1 MGGGKRGGRPAQQVV
16 RRRNN
21 PLKRLK
27 ALLLGNANATS
38 LELTEDHILSLL
50 LVRRA
55 RDSVFSQDLFSDPAW
70 DILLELYAANL
81 TGRKVSLREL
91 ALAIRAPVPTTARW
105 IAALAEHALVESNL
119 DPLGS
124 PNLQIMLSAK
134 GARKM
139 KGLADHWGSA
149 FVSI

>member
-1 MGGGKRGGRPAQQVV
+1 MV
-16 RRRNN
+16 RRPNN

-55 RDSVFSQDLFSDPAW
+55 RDSVFGRDLFSDPAW
-70 DILLELYAANL
+70 DILLELYAASL
-81 TGRKVSLREL
+81 TGRKVPLRD
-91 ALAIRAPVPTTARW
+91 LAITIGAPEATAARW
-105 IAALAEHALVESNL
+105 VATLAERMLVESNL
-119 DPLGS
+119 EALGS
-124 PNLQIMLSAK
+124 PNLQIMLSAE
-134 GARKM
+134 GASKM
-139 KGLADHWGSA
+139 KRLADQWGSA